1 MSRDRRRYFLP
12 RLLKKCGRRSRVMVL
27 NKRDIKRGA
36 TPSISSRR
44 SSFYGFSGGGSG
56 ERNEDWTKLKS
67 AAAAMRWEPRDSSA
81 HIDFQERQIAGSE
94 RSDRPATAAQCR
106 PWGTGRRY
114 NGQEGCTPVH
124 LRPTRPMAVDFA
136 DDRRMR
142 HFRKP
147 FTSNFCCNKISPTSK
162 QSDVTHFK
170 NKITL
175 FYKNTFHKELLSIII
190 PGSY

>member
-114 NGQEGCTPVH
+114 NGQEGCTCTPATDSSDGGRLRWWSPNAALPEAVH
-124 LRPTRPMAVDFA
+124 
-136 DDRRMR
+136 
-142 HFRKP
+142 
-147 FTSNFCCNKISPTSK
+147 
-162 QSDVTHFK
+162 QQ
-170 NKITL
+170 
-175 FYKNTFHKELLSIII
+175 LLLQ
-190 PGSY
+190 